1 MEPLQNAATEAVRRV
16 LDAQPTT
23 AAKIAFAWKMVA
35 GRAVGRATEA
45 EWRGDTALVVRTH
58 GDAWRREILAAR
70 PLLLSRLQDLLA
82 TLARERHQTFVIVTH
97 NDRLGSLA
105 DRVLTL
111 DAGRLVAND

>member
-45 EWRGDTALVVRTH
+45 EWRGDSALVVRTH

-70 PLLLSRLQDLLA
+70 PLLLSRLQDLLGPG
-82 TLARERHQTFVIVTH
+82 VIT
-97 NDRLGSLA
+97 RLDVENIPEKEPHA
-105 DRVLTL
+105 
-111 DAGRLVAND
+111 